1 MSNAEQRPA
10 RILTW
15 HSGDNRFELVVHT
28 DKSTLLLFDGQIVEL
43 ANSDWTALAEAVRM
57 VVPSA
62 SEGGKAKVAKARK
75 PKQSAANQGS
85 RWTPKEDK
93 KLLHLWQEDGV
104 TIEDLM
110 QCFGRNGGG
119 ITSRLVRLGA
129 SPTRD
134 DIRTESKR
142 RAESISSTS

>member
-1 MSNAEQRPA
+1 M
-10 RILTW
+10 
-15 HSGDNRFELVVHT
+15 
-28 DKSTLLLFDGQIVEL
+28 LLFDGQIVEL

-85 RWTPKEDK
+85 RWTPEEDK

-119 ITSRLVRLGA
+119 ITGSTHDATAMHSLEAICAKLLN
-129 SPTRD
+129 SP
-134 DIRTESKR
+134 I
-142 RAESISSTS
+142 ISE